1 MLKQTLQQKL
11 GLKINPMQIQLIKL
25 LEIPSYQLD
34 ERIKEELEQNPLLEE
49 GSAED
54 SDNTEISSLN
64 DDSADNSNEDYED
77 ADLPSD
83 RDDEEF
89 TMDDYMSADDY
100 DDVPEYKLKTS
111 NISKDNDTRDFIVT
125 EGDTFRDSLLR
136 QLGMRNLSDFDKKI
150 AEYIVGNIDNDG
162 YLRRGIDNIVDD
174 LAFNAGI
181 EVEDEK
187 VKSLLNMIQ
196 KMEPAG
202 VGARNLRE
210 CLLLQ
215 INAKLLLTPNN
226 KALKLA
232 NSILSECFDEFSK
245 KHYEKI
251 SRKLKISEDELKS
264 AIEDILKLNPKPG
277 SSSADNSFGM
287 GAEKIIPD
295 FTLELQDG
303 ELQLSLNKGSVPAL
317 RINKSYI
324 NLLDSYKK
332 NENSKNKKDVVSFV
346 KYKLSAAKSFI
357 DALEQRNN
365 TLMLTMTAII
375 QLQKRY
381 FMTGDENKL
390 KPMILKDVADITGL
404 DVSTISRV
412 SNSKHIQTW
421 FGVFALKDFFS
432 GTMQTTSGTDVST
445 NKLKNMLRKIINNE
459 DKSKPYTDDELV
471 NKMTENGFVIA
482 RRTVAKYRKMMNLPV
497 ARMRREI

>member
-77 ADLPSD
+77 ADLPAD

-125 EGDTFRDSLLR
+125 EGDTFRDSLMR

-181 EVEDEK
+181 EVEEEK
-187 VKSLLNMIQ
+187 VSSLLNMIQ

-226 KALKLA
+226 KVLKLA

-303 ELQLSLNKGSVPAL
+303 ELQLSLNKGSVPSL

>member
-1 MLKQTLQQKL
+1 
-11 GLKINPMQIQLIKL
+11 MQIQLIKL
-25 LEIPSYQLD
+25 LEIPAYQLD

-49 GSAED
+49 GPADD
-54 SDNTEISSLN
+54 SDNNTEITSEN
-64 DDSADNSNEDYED
+64 EDDINEDYD
-77 ADLPSD
+77 NASLSSD
-83 RDDEEF
+83 KDDEEF
-89 TMDDYMSADDY
+89 TIDDYMSADDY

-111 NISKDNDTRDFIVT
+111 NISKDNDTRDFVVT
-125 EGDTFRDSLLR
+125 EGDTFRDSLVR

-162 YLRRGIDNIVDD
+162 YLRREIENIVDD

-181 EVEDEK
+181 EVDEAK
-187 VKSLLNMIQ
+187 VKLLLNMIQ
-196 KMEPAG
+196 RMEPAG

-215 INAKLLLTPNN
+215 VRIKLIETPNDKVLN
-226 KALKLA
+226 AAK
-232 NSILSECFDEFSK
+232 NVLSDCFDEFSK

-251 SRKLKISEDELKS
+251 SKKLKISEDELKV
-264 AIEDILKLNPKPG
+264 AIDEILKLNPKPG
-277 SSSADNSFGM
+277 SSSADNSFGV

-295 FTLELQDG
+295 FTLELIDG
-303 ELQLSLNKGSVPAL
+303 ELQLSLNKSSVPAL

-375 QLQKRY
+375 QLQKKY

-421 FGVFALKDFFS
+421 FGVFALKNFFS
-432 GTMQTTSGTDVST
+432 GTMQTTSGVDVST
-445 NKLKNMLRKIINNE
+445 NKLKNMLRKIIENE
-459 DKSKPYTDDELV
+459 DKSKPFTDDELV
-471 NKMTENGFVIA
+471 NKMTEHGFVIA
-482 RRTVAKYRKMMNLPV
+482 RRTVAKYRKMLSLPV